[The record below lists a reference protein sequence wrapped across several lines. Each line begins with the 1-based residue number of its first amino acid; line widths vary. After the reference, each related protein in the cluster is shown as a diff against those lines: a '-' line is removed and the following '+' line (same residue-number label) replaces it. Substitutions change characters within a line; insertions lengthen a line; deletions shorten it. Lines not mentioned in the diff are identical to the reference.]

1 MKQVPRADSVDL
13 AIACYS
19 LALNFMPPQEK
30 VLKAT
35 ILSNRS
41 LMYKKQGKAEDALND
56 AQQCVLINPSWS
68 KVSLLTDVD
77 GKQESFVAYCGCW
90 CLVRY
95 LGVSIQLSVCTN
107 NVSLQVQSVSQK
119 SGRH

>member
-1 MKQVPRADSVDL
+1 MDL

-30 VLKAT
+30 DLKAK

-41 LMYKKQGKAEDALND
+41 LMYKKQEKAEDALND
-56 AQQCVLINPSWS
+56 AQQCVLIKPSWS
-68 KVSLLTDVD
+68 KVSYSVTDVH
-77 GKQESFVAYCGCW
+77 GIQESFVTYCGCW

-107 NVSLQVQSVSQK
+107 TVSLQVQV
-119 SGRH
+119 